1 MYHYN
6 PAVALDEL
14 KDETALPNPVQMR
27 DMMLRAHL
35 DAGSSLELNRLF
47 VEYQQHFGEALR
59 LGRELL
65 SRLAEK

>member
-6 PAVALDEL
+6 PAAALDEL

-35 DAGSSLELNRLF
+35 APDNSLELNRLF
-47 VEYQQHFGEALR
+47 VEYQQHFGKALR